1 MGELNF
7 IDEAALQKALL
18 GKAKRSDNFEHLA
31 KTHPCFGVDAHMN
44 YGRMHL
50 PVSPTCNIQCKFCKR
65 GFHKS
70 EIRPGV
76 SSLLLSPTEAV
87 ETVRKA
93 LTLCPELRVIG
104 IAGPGDTLA
113 TNHALDTFR
122 LVRKEFPHLISCLS
136 TNGFRLADRAREIAE
151 IGIETIT
158 VTVNAVNPAI
168 LKDICAFVIDE
179 NQNRFDGEEGAQ
191 KLIEAQLSGIK
202 KVSDLGV
209 VVKINSVLVP
219 GINDHHIGEIARV
232 TSELGASIFNIIPLI
247 PQNELSDV
255 PAPSCEILEG
265 CRQEAGKYLEVFRH
279 CKHCRADA
287 CGVPGKNQDIHSQL
301 YEKEV
306 VETFSHG

>member
-1 MGELNF
+1 METLKF
-7 IDEAALQKALL
+7 IDESKLHSVLSKQEA
-18 GKAKRSDNFEHLA
+18 RSEKFEHLA

-50 PVSPTCNIQCKFCKR
+50 PVSPSCNIQCKFCKR

-76 SSLLLSPTEAV
+76 SSLLLTPEEAV

-93 LTLCPELRVIG
+93 LELCPELRVIG

-113 TNHALDTFR
+113 TDHALETFR
-122 LVRKEFPHLISCLS
+122 LVRKEFPQLISCLS
-136 TNGFRLADRAREIAE
+136 TNGFRLAQRAEEIAE

-158 VTVNAVNPAI
+158 VTVNAVDPAI

-179 NQNRFDGEEGAQ
+179 NGYRFDGEEGAK
-191 KLIEAQLSGIK
+191 KLIEAQLKGIQ
-202 KVSDLGV
+202 KVSELGV

-219 GINDHHIGEIARV
+219 GINDHHIEEIARV
-232 TSELGASIFNIIPLI
+232 TSELGASILNIIPLI
-247 PQNELSDV
+247 PQHELQDV
-255 PAPSCEILEG
+255 PAPSCELLDR
-265 CRQEAGKYLEVFRH
+265 CREEAGNYLEVFRH

-287 CGVPGKNQDIHSQL
+287 CGIPGKNQDLHSQL